1 VSFAAKVLAARWGCH
16 RRILRGT
23 ARLTGLLWAVAAVFL
38 LSEPSLAQQ
47 PARALVQEDLAAWL
61 DGYLP
66 AALERGDVAGALVV
80 VVKDGRVL
88 LQKGF
93 GYADVEA
100 RRAFDPESTL
110 FRPGSVSKLVTWT
123 AVMQQVEQGRIDL
136 DRDVNTY
143 LDFTIPPRAG
153 QPVTMRNLMTHTG
166 GFEQSFKDLLLTDPA
181 QVVPLGQFLRSHVPA
196 RIFAPGEVPAYS
208 NFGAAL
214 AGYIVQR
221 VSGQSF
227 DDYVERQIFEPLGI
241 RHASF
246 RQPLPVAS
254 RGQLAKGYQLASG
267 PPSPYEIFPGPAG
280 NAVFTGA
287 DMARFMI
294 AHLQDGEFE
303 GRRILKAE
311 TARLMHD
318 SPLTIVSPAV
328 NRMLLGFYES
338 NRNGRRVIGHEGD
351 TRVFHSILRLLPDEN
366 VGIFVVVNSAGLD
379 DAGRAIRLDVSDAF
393 IDRYFPR
400 QTAQSTSVP
409 ESVAKAHAALLTG
422 HYDSSQREE
431 SGYVSL
437 LNLVM
442 QAEVSTDAAGHILA
456 SPIVGVSGQPK
467 PFEEIAPYVWGEVG
481 GERRLAARVVD
492 GKVVMWA
499 ADHDSPHQAYLPT
512 PMWRSAA
519 WLLPLLVASIA
530 IILAMGVAWPIDALV
545 RWRHGVHRLPDDR
558 ATRIYR
564 WARPLALAAGLVM
577 AAWLTT
583 IGVMAA
589 TLIINSSLDP
599 WIATLHVLSAVVF
612 PLAALATAW
621 HAWVV
626 WRTRT
631 GFRSAWA
638 KAWSLALTVACLTLL
653 WVAVGFH
660 LIGTSLA
667 S

>member
-1 VSFAAKVLAARWGCH
+1 MAAP
-16 RRILRGT
+16 RILRSKT
-23 ARLTGLLWAVAAVFL
+23 WLTGLGCALAAVFSVL
-38 LSEPSLAQQ
+38 PEPSSAQQ
-47 PARALVQEDLAAWL
+47 PTRAPVKEDLEAWL
-61 DGYLP
+61 DGYIP
-66 AALERGDVAGALVV
+66 PALERGDVAGAIVV

-88 LQKGF
+88 LQKGY

-100 RRAFDPESTL
+100 RRAFDPEHTL

-143 LDFTIPPRAG
+143 LDFTIPPHAG
-153 QPVTMRNLMTHTG
+153 RPVTMRNLMTHTG

-181 QVVPLGQFLRSHVPA
+181 KVVPLGQFLKGHIPS

-221 VSGQSF
+221 VSGQAF
-227 DDYVERQIFEPLGI
+227 DEYVERQIFEPLGI

-246 RQPLPVAS
+246 RQPLPAEMQS
-254 RGQLAKGYQLASG
+254 RLAKGYQLASG

-303 GRRILKAE
+303 GRRILRAE

-328 NRMLLGFYES
+328 NRMLLGFDQL

-366 VGIFVVVNSAGLD
+366 VGIFVSVNSAGRD
-379 DAGRAIRLDVSDAF
+379 EAGRAIRLDVSDAF

-400 QTAQSTSVP
+400 QTPQSALVP
-409 ESVAKAHAALLTG
+409 EDVARVHAALLVG
-422 HYDSSQREE
+422 QYDSSQREQ
-431 SGYVSL
+431 SMSSSL
-437 LNLVM
+437 LNLVL
-442 QAEVSTDAAGHILA
+442 QAELTTDAAGHILA
-456 SPIVGVSGQPK
+456 SPIVGNNGQPK
-467 PFEEIAPYVWGEVG
+467 RYEEIAPYVWGEVG
-481 GERRLAARVVD
+481 GESRLAAKVVD
-492 GKVVMWA
+492 GRVVLWA
-499 ADHDSPHQAYLPT
+499 ADHDSPHQVYLPT
-512 PMWRSAA
+512 PLWRSAV

-545 RWRHGVHRLPDDR
+545 RWRHEVRLSPDDR
-558 ATRIYR
+558 AARIYR

-577 AAWLTT
+577 VAWLATV
-583 IGVMAA
+583 GVMAVKFF
-589 TLIINSSLDP
+589 INSSLDP
-599 WIATLHVLSAVVF
+599 WIVTLHVLSAAVF

-626 WRTRT
+626 WRTRI
-631 GFRSAWA
+631 GIRSAWA
-638 KAWSLALTVACLTLL
+638 KAWSLALATACLALL
-653 WVAVGFH
+653 WVAVVFH

>member
-1 VSFAAKVLAARWGCH
+1 MSFTVRELG
-16 RRILRGT
+16 
-23 ARLTGLLWAVAAVFL
+23 WACALAAVFA
-38 LSEPSLAQQ
+38 LSELASAQQ
-47 PARALVQEDLAAWL
+47 AVDPAPSSRALVKDDLEAWL
-61 DGYLP
+61 DGYIP
-66 AALERGDVAGALVV
+66 FALERGDVAGAIVV

-88 LQKGF
+88 LQKGY

-100 RRAFDPESTL
+100 RRAFDPENTL

-136 DRDVNTY
+136 DRDINAY
-143 LDFTIPPRAG
+143 LDFTIPPHAG
-153 QPVTMRNLMTHTG
+153 RPVTMRNLMTHTG

-181 QVVPLGQFLRSHVPA
+181 KVVPLGQFLRRHIPT
-196 RIFAPGEVPAYS
+196 RIFAPGEIPAYS

-227 DDYVERQIFEPLGI
+227 DDYAERQIFGPLGI

-246 RQPLPVAS
+246 RQPLPVES
-254 RGQLAKGYQLASG
+254 QSQLARGYQLASG

-303 GRRILKAE
+303 GRRILRAE

-318 SPLTIVSPAV
+318 SPLTIVSPAL

-379 DAGRAIRLDVSDAF
+379 EAGRAIRLGVSDDF
-393 IDRYFPR
+393 IDRYFPG
-400 QTAQSTSVP
+400 QTPQPAVAP
-409 ESVAKAHAALLTG
+409 ELAKAHAAQLVG
-422 HYDSSQREE
+422 QYDSSQREE
-431 SGYVSL
+431 SSYPSL
-437 LNLVM
+437 LNLVL
-442 QAEVSTDAAGHILA
+442 QAEVTTDAAGHILA
-456 SPIVGVSGQPK
+456 SPGAGNNGQPK
-467 PFEEIAPYVWGEVG
+467 RYEEIAPYVWGEVG
-481 GERRLAARVVD
+481 GKSRLAAKVVD

-499 ADHDSPHQAYLPT
+499 ADHDSPHQVYLPT
-512 PMWRSAA
+512 PRWRSAV

-530 IILAMGVAWPIDALV
+530 IILVMSVAWPIDALV
-545 RWRHGVHRLPDDR
+545 RWRHGMRPPLDDS
-558 ATRIYR
+558 ATRVYR

-583 IGVMAA
+583 VGVMAV
-589 TLIINSSLDP
+589 TFFINSSLDP
-599 WIATLHVLSAVVF
+599 WIVTLRVLSAVVF
-612 PLAALATAW
+612 PFAALATAW

-631 GFRSAWA
+631 GFHSAWA
-638 KAWSLALTVACLTLL
+638 KVWSVALAVACLTLL
-653 WVAVGFH
+653 WVAVVFR